1 MFRYILQ
8 ELKKINLKKHEVKRV
23 QQSCLGE
30 DCWELFI
37 LDLVPITIISDS
49 HKGLIDAVNDWLPE
63 AEHIKSSCTL
73 EQQFQQI
80 IDQIK
85 LLDANAYHYL
95 IQRNL
100 NSWSRAFFEM
110 DRRCAAFVIGIS
122 KSFNKAI
129 LGLRQKPIITMLEE
143 IREWIVFPS
152 GFQELKVRKGDQSY
166 GVNLQYKKRTNDV
179 PPLPPII
186 RKMPDKPQKARIKAP
201 GETSGSQ
208 VSSVGRTMK
217 WQYVSRGDGR
227 SGRVNGNDGSGTSV
241 NDGIDSGVNDG
252 SGRGVNDGSGSG
264 GRGGGRAG
272 GRGKR
277 GGGRAGIGGGM
288 GGSSSFGILTAEEGL
303 ARSMPTS
310 GALDRVAEKLNLPF
324 FEMRKRSTQN
334 ELATVNTV
342 EIAKKNYLVSFVFDS
357 LIKNYEVAASSVGDE
372 LFYHVVVQG
381 ALADAFV
388 RENDLVVNAHGM
400 AALVQLQTTLTL
412 ILLSTTDKMGRAGRL
427 YEGCHTY
434 SELGLA
440 LLVDPAASKKKHVDS
455 TSKSSKYMVI
465 LRLKQ
470 LIFSFKHYMRA
481 AKYDLPTKMSGQE
494 QYQVCAYKDGEV
506 IIDTAAGVLRKY
518 DPRPEKNH
526 SFGKRV
532 QNSVTL
538 KDVASGNGV
547 SHLSQP
553 SMSQNKIGHSNNKA
567 LKRLR
572 AHDLLMINKHVAD
585 SLLGYTKIELASM
598 W

>member
-1 MFRYILQ
+1 PFVIVNAFIKVRGIMRPDADTLLESTFGYNIL
-8 ELKKINLKKHEVKRV
+8 
-23 QQSCLGE
+23 
-30 DCWELFI
+30 
-37 LDLVPITIISDS
+37 
-49 HKGLIDAVNDWLPE
+49 KGL
-63 AEHIKSSCTL
+63 
-73 EQQFQQI
+73 
-80 IDQIK
+80 
-85 LLDANAYHYL
+85 
-95 IQRNL
+95 
-100 NSWSRAFFEM
+100 
-110 DRRCAAFVIGIS
+110 
-122 KSFNKAI
+122 
-129 LGLRQKPIITMLEE
+129 
-143 IREWIVFPS
+143 
-152 GFQELKVRKGDQSY
+152 
-166 GVNLQYKKRTNDV
+166 
-179 PPLPPII
+179 
-186 RKMPDKPQKARIKAP
+186 
-201 GETSGSQ
+201 
-208 VSSVGRTMK
+208 
-217 WQYVSRGDGR
+217 
-227 SGRVNGNDGSGTSV
+227 
-241 NDGIDSGVNDG
+241 
-252 SGRGVNDGSGSG
+252 
-264 GRGGGRAG
+264 AG
-272 GRGKR
+272 
-277 GGGRAGIGGGM
+277 
-288 GGSSSFGILTAEEGL
+288 
-303 ARSMPTS
+303 SMPTS
-310 GALDRVAEKLNLPF
+310 GALDHVAEKLNLPF
-324 FEMRKRSTQN
+324 FEDLRHKDNSKKALECLNDMVTNSLRHMEVCLKSTQN

-342 EIAKKNYLVSFVFDS
+342 EIAKKNYLVNFVFDS
-357 LIKNYEVAASSVGDE
+357 LIKNYEVVASSVGEE

-400 AALVQLQTTLTL
+400 AALDATPIQTTWF
-412 ILLSTTDKMGRAGRL
+412 GP
-427 YEGCHTY
+427 
-434 SELGLA
+434 
-440 LLVDPAASKKKHVDS
+440 LVDPAASRKKHVDS

-481 AKYDLPTKMSGQE
+481 AKYDLPTKMSCQE

-598 W
+598 WYDYRNLRPSSPSSSSFHDEQKLYRSFQEEQNSLKADKENLLRYYCLMLPSHAIMWPGVNYGEDPKSLRKEP